1 MDKNYDEA
9 YTKIKYKIIHFHY
22 LPGAKVTESTFRKDL
37 EMGRTPVR
45 EALIRIEREG
55 LINVVP
61 QSGTFITKINMNTA
75 TNGRFVR
82 ECIEPQIM
90 LEAVMKITSQN
101 YVNLSHNL
109 AQQTEAITNRQPD
122 LFFDL
127 DQEFHREFYVAA
139 NKLEVWD
146 WLQLNNMQLNRFR
159 RLRLRV
165 PNLKWETLSNQHVK
179 ILDTVR
185 QRNVDELSFLLR
197 NHLHLMLDE
206 QESVIDQYQDYFE
219 EPPTNN

>member
-1 MDKNYDEA
+1 
-9 YTKIKYKIIHFHY
+9 
-22 LPGAKVTESTFRKDL
+22 
-37 EMGRTPVR
+37 
-45 EALIRIEREG
+45 
-55 LINVVP
+55 
-61 QSGTFITKINMNTA
+61 
-75 TNGRFVR
+75 
-82 ECIEPQIM
+82 
-90 LEAVMKITSQN
+90 
-101 YVNLSHNL
+101 
-109 AQQTEAITNRQPD
+109 
-122 LFFDL
+122 
-127 DQEFHREFYVAA
+127 
-139 NKLEVWD
+139 
-146 WLQLNNMQLNRFR
+146 MQLNRFR